1 MTQRKKNIL
10 VISDNPQ
17 LVKFFQNECMQ
28 QKVNE
33 IADIKYKYTSVNKIP
48 SLMIELGAE
57 HINIKSPKTVAN
69 LVDLYDLIF
78 SLHCKQIFPSDLV
91 SAIICINV
99 HPGFNPY
106 NRGWYPQ
113 VFSIIN
119 EKIIGATIHIMD
131 KEVDH
136 GEIIDQIRVEIK
148 SSDTSKEVYER
159 VIESEKMLIS
169 KNLLKIIK
177 NEFTTTPAISDGNYN
192 SIEDFKSKCNL
203 NLDDISTLGEHI
215 KLLRA
220 LTHGSFK
227 NAFYLNKHGKKVYIR
242 VTLEEEYDDDRA

>member
-17 LVKFFQNECMQ
+17 LVKFFQNECTE

-57 HINIKSPKTVAN
+57 PINIKCPKTVAN
-69 LVDLYDLIF
+69 LIDLYDLIF

-91 SAIICINV
+91 AAVICINV

-131 KEVDH
+131 EEVDH

-177 NEFTTTPAISDGNYN
+177 NEFTTTSAISEGNYN
-192 SIEDFKSKCNL
+192 SIEDFKSICNL

-227 NAFYLNKHGKKVYIR
+227 NAFYHNMYGKKVYIR
-242 VTLEEEYDDDRA
+242 VTLEEEYDDRA